1 GSGARLSVPEAA
13 RRLGLAEE
21 DLVALMREAGVRL
34 EGPVEGWML
43 DAADVDA
50 VTAERERLA
59 ARNLRALQR
68 LSEELGEGWAGVRS
82 EARPSRPARGRSGG
96 RPGAK

>member
-1 GSGARLSVPEAA
+1 MEDDAGAGRHGSGARLSVPEAA

-59 ARNLRALQR
+59 ARNRRALER
-68 LSEELGEGWAGVRS
+68 LSEELGEG
-82 EARPSRPARGRSGG
+82 
-96 RPGAK
+96 